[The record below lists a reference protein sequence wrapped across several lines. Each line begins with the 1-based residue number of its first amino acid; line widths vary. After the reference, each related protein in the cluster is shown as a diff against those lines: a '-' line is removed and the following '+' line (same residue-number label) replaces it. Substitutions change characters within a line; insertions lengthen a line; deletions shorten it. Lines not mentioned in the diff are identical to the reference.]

1 MKRPNILWAAPL
13 ALATAGLVIFLPTM
27 NAAKAAAAPD
37 SESVLKLLSDAKT
50 TAFQLKE
57 DAEAMESFTRVNL
70 TWESHAK
77 AITVIKDHVN
87 ELGRIVGK
95 LREARA
101 EASPWQKTAID
112 RIVPFLD
119 ELGGYTS
126 AVIEHI
132 NANRQHLDTAE
143 YKDYLEAN
151 VDYSA
156 DMAAIISDFVNFG
169 KTKARFERLSDKLEL
184 PASR

>member
-37 SESVLKLLSDAKT
+37 SERVLKLLSDAKT

-57 DAEAMESFTRVNL
+57 DAEAMESFTRVNV
-70 TWESHAK
+70 TWECHAK

-119 ELGGYTS
+119 EL
-126 AVIEHI
+126 
-132 NANRQHLDTAE
+132 
-143 YKDYLEAN
+143 EAN